1 MRKIIAC
8 FAVLVLCAS
17 IGLAGCGEKKAAS
30 SQEAINASKA
40 MQTVKEK
47 ADYLI
52 GQANAF
58 YNSKEFQQAIDVAQ
72 YVLTYVDKNS
82 QDAQS
87 LIEKAKNQLA
97 ALAQKKADELKS
109 KMTGMLK

>member
-1 MRKIIAC
+1 M
-8 FAVLVLCAS
+8 
-17 IGLAGCGEKKAAS
+17 
-30 SQEAINASKA
+30 
-40 MQTVKEK
+40 
-47 ADYLI
+47 
-52 GQANAF
+52 
-58 YNSKEFQQAIDVAQ
+58 AQ